1 VDPDTALGE
10 LSSVGCDVVP
20 FTKNLLFAD
29 TTLAGNSELNARYQ
43 GFQGRRSFM
52 ALESRG
58 EGKAVARS
66 EHLFNASST
75 YRDLI
80 GRLGNDPT
88 GNDGP
93 GHGIG
98 DTVGIPL
105 AQGLR
110 VMGDAMAHV
119 LETWLLSARG
129 GRGGHGL
136 ARLAKDL
143 EAGVRP
149 GSGGSRGSAGEA
161 RSVLHLLAASGA
173 APSLDVLAAYLER
186 EAPLLQVY
194 TTISTKKGNTLEA
207 TAEKFHATARRTLA
221 AKDARGQTPVG
232 AATLRWVALSAQA
245 PVLAALTRVATAAG
259 LRCHAGR

>member
-1 VDPDTALGE
+1 
-10 LSSVGCDVVP
+10 
-20 FTKNLLFAD
+20 
-29 TTLAGNSELNARYQ
+29 
-43 GFQGRRSFM
+43 
-52 ALESRG
+52 
-58 EGKAVARS
+58 
-66 EHLFNASST
+66 
-75 YRDLI
+75 
-80 GRLGNDPT
+80 
-88 GNDGP
+88 
-93 GHGIG
+93 
-98 DTVGIPL
+98 
-105 AQGLR
+105 
-110 VMGDAMAHV
+110 MAHA
-119 LETWLLSARG
+119 LETWLLNARG

-136 ARLAKDL
+136 ERLAKDL

-173 APSLDVLAAYLER
+173 APSLGVLAAYLER